1 MMTSDSDNFLEKS
14 LQQFQRFVRQ
24 SGPAAA
30 AAYTLLASVLLLALL
45 GYFLD
50 YYFNASPIFL
60 LFGLG
65 VVLVIGIFELA
76 KIIFKK

>member
-1 MMTSDSDNFLEKS
+1 LF
-14 LQQFQRFVRQ
+14 
-24 SGPAAA
+24 
-30 AAYTLLASVLLLALL
+30 

-60 LFGLG
+60 LIGLG
-65 VVLVIGIFELA
+65 VGLVIGFFELA

>member
-30 AAYTLLASVLLLALL
+30 AAYTLLASVLLLGLF

-50 YYFNASPIFL
+50 YYFTLRI
-60 LFGLG
+60 LF
-65 VVLVIGIFELA
+65 
-76 KIIFKK
+76 IITYIHYL